1 MYARLTT
8 QKLAV
13 TLRSAA
19 LIATLGLIAGAAAW
33 AFAGP
38 TGALWGALGTLALLT
53 LASRSAPHRVLLRQQ
68 RAVKLVRGDAPWLF
82 DAVVALSSRA
92 GLPRPPAL
100 YWVPSPV
107 QNAFSVGDRKDAA
120 IGVTEGLLRTLT
132 PREVVGVLAH
142 EIAHIRQGD
151 LGWMQIATVLTT
163 ITRVMSQAGMLL
175 AFIGLPLLLVGE
187 QLIPLGGLLAL
198 VVAPAAATLVQLAF
212 ARTREL
218 RADVAAVELTGD
230 ALGLASALLR
240 IERQGDGFLARLFGL
255 RRQARVPDALR
266 THPAT
271 AERVARLRELAG
283 LPPQAPPP
291 PRPRWTQLNPF

>member
-1 MYARLTT
+1 MT

-19 LIATLGLIAGAAAW
+19 LIATLGLIAGGAAW

-38 TGALWGALGTLALLT
+38 TGAVWGALGAFALIA
-53 LASRSAPHRVLLRQQ
+53 LASRSAPHRMLMRQQ
-68 RAVKLVRGDAPWLF
+68 RAVPLRRSDAPWLL
-82 DAVVALSSRA
+82 DAVAALSARA
-92 GLPRPPAL
+92 GLPRPPQL

-107 QNAFSVGDRKDAA
+107 RNAFSVGDRRDAA
-120 IGVTEGLLRTLT
+120 VGITEGLLRTLT

-142 EIAHIRQGD
+142 EIAHIRHGD
-151 LGWMQIATVLTT
+151 LGWMQVATVLTT

-175 AFIGLPLLLVGE
+175 AIIGLPLLLVGE

-230 ALGLASALLR
+230 ALGLASALTR
-240 IERQGDGFLARLFGL
+240 IERQGDGLLARIFGL
-255 RRQARVPDALR
+255 RPRASRVPGALR

-271 AERVARLRELAG
+271 AERVARLREIAG
-283 LPPQAPPP
+283 LPRDTPPP
-291 PRPRWTQLNPF
+291 TRWTHLRTL